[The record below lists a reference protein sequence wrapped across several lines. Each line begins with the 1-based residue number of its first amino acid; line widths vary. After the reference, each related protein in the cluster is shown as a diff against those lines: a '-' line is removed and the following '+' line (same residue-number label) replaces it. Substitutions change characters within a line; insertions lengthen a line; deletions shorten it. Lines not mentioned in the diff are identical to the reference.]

1 MIGEY
6 QFIKVPKDEN
16 YDIIKKAYT
25 LEAEVSSLN
34 RQNQLLQ
41 LQLKHEKDSDNT
53 AMKEL
58 NLIIQELKS

>member
-34 RQNQLLQ
+34 R
-41 LQLKHEKDSDNT
+41 
-53 AMKEL
+53 
-58 NLIIQELKS
+58 